1 MTLTITGVTARSN
14 GTPIGNG
21 SSTKF
26 TEVTIR
32 GTASE
37 EHQAIIIYDGANEIF
52 KTTSGPD
59 LKWVAYPPTL
69 EARTHKFKAKLQWD
83 EEVSNEWVITVLSP
97 NTH

>member
-32 GTASE
+32 GTALE
-37 EHQAIIIYDGANEIF
+37 EHQAIIIYDGANVIF

-59 LKWVAYPPTL
+59 LKWVAYPPAL
-69 EARTHKFKAKLQWD
+69 DIGEHKFKAKLQWN
-83 EEVSNEWVITVLSP
+83 EGESNEWVITVLPS
-97 NTH
+97 NT